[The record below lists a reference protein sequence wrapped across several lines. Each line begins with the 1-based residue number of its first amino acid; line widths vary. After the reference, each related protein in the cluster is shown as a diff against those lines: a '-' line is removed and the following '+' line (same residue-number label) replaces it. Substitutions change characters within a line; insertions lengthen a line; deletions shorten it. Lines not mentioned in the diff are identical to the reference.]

1 MSQESGEIDS
11 LIGKF
16 SYGFTTSGHYYRVSS
31 PDPPDRA
38 TEASMS
44 LRTRAARRLSRV
56 GGTDAMPAETTTHV
70 DSGPGPEASDWKGTA
85 RYDVLRC
92 IGRGGMGV
100 VYEAFDRE
108 RQQHVAL
115 KTLLNSSPGALYL
128 FKQEFRTLA
137 DVHHRNLVQLY
148 ELVVT
153 DDDRVF
159 FTMELVNGTDFLA
172 HVQNR
177 ASRDELSELTDQEP
191 TRREQFAQASGERV
205 RRAYPVP
212 DDGPAPKASPADLDR
227 LRPALCQLVDGV
239 RALHAAGKL
248 HRDIKPSNV
257 RVTPEGRVVLLDF
270 GVATELSRVV
280 DDNLQEGGEMV
291 GTARYMAPEQAVN
304 EGPTA
309 ASDWYSVGVML
320 YEALVGSPPFVGST
334 FDVLKMKSMLD
345 PPPPSDCIEGVPADL
360 DALCADLLLRAP
372 ELRPAGADILH
383 QLGMRTSVRPLPTP
397 PPPGETLPIVGR
409 EAPLRA
415 LRDAFDS
422 ARGGRTITV
431 LFGGPSGMGKS
442 TVVQHF
448 LDALIERGE
457 AVVLRGRAYERES
470 VPYKAVDS
478 VVDAL
483 SRHLMRLSEREDSLT
498 LPHDVWALA
507 RLFPVLRRVPS
518 IANLEEQ
525 LPGDP
530 NRMRRRA
537 FSALRELLASLS
549 RRQPLVIFVDGVQWG
564 DADSAA
570 LLRDIVR
577 PPDAPALLLVMTYRA
592 EEFETSPFLLDI
604 RSRWP
609 ALAELRHLSIGPLDD
624 AETRRLALTLLGADD
639 LRAQRTADA
648 ITLESSGSP
657 FLVDELA
664 RSVSG
669 PHRVARSEDTSPGI
683 VTVSLEQMVKAR
695 LARLPEREIRLL
707 RIVAVAGR
715 PLPISIAADAAGVH
729 DAVDEAVSLVRARR
743 FVRTGIRDGCE
754 TVEMIHDRIREM
766 IVAKISPRMVR
777 EYHRELARVLEAAAD
792 PDSEAI
798 AMHLLGA
805 GDPARAAQHAER
817 AAMKAASQLA
827 FDRAVSLYRLTLETL
842 PKASPDFRRL
852 RLRLAE
858 VLEWSGRGTESA
870 KVYLEV
876 AQTAPESE
884 RIELERAAAEQLLT
898 SGRIDEG
905 ATVLRRVLADLGM
918 KAPQSAAGAV
928 LTIAFYRFLMLFI
941 GLRFTGRAAKD
952 VRPEDRVRI
961 DTLYSVAMGF
971 VLVDVILGACMQTRH
986 LFYALRAGDDF
997 QVLRAVCLE
1006 ASNLA
1011 SAGGQEGRRELALR
1025 ALGQRL
1031 AQRSDNRDEQLFVD
1045 GTRGGALFLR
1055 GKFKEARDVLEA
1067 VSEGHMRQ
1075 RRAGWQSNAYLFA
1088 IDALLVLGDLREAG
1102 SLKDRLLLDAEQRG
1116 DLYTIVNINT
1126 RASAFLAMAADEA
1139 ELARRYVRE
1148 AMAQWS
1154 RAGFLVQHW
1163 QAMQYEAEIELYV
1176 GDGARGY
1183 ERLVRDEVALKKSL
1197 LCNVQVIRSLTWFL
1211 RGRCAIATLLADQ
1224 TPASVRDRRVAE
1236 ARHLARRLA
1245 REKTAWSSV
1254 FSALL
1259 SAAVANALGDRPE
1272 TLASLRVGLEA
1283 ARNADLSLHA
1293 AAARHQLGLLLPGDA
1308 GREMLQQAEGEMAAR
1323 GIRSPSRMANR
1334 LLPGRWGSS

>member
-1 MSQESGEIDS
+1 
-11 LIGKF
+11 
-16 SYGFTTSGHYYRVSS
+16 
-31 PDPPDRA
+31 
-38 TEASMS
+38 
-44 LRTRAARRLSRV
+44 
-56 GGTDAMPAETTTHV
+56 MPAETLLTDV
-70 DSGPGPEASDWKGTA
+70 DSVPGPEAPDWKGTA
-85 RYDVLRC
+85 RYEVLRC

-115 KTLLNSSPGALYL
+115 KTLLNSSPSALYL

-159 FTMELVNGTDFLA
+159 FTMELVNGTDFLT
-172 HVQNR
+172 HVQKPGSR
-177 ASRDELSELTDQEP
+177 GASEELSGLTDQEP
-191 TRREQFAQASGERV
+191 TRREQFAMASGERV
-205 RRAYPVP
+205 RRARPVP
-212 DDGPAPKASPADLDR
+212 DEPSAPKTSPADLDR

-270 GVATELSRVV
+270 GVATDLTRV
-280 DDNLQEGGEMV
+280 DENLQEGGEMV

-345 PPPPSDCIEGVPADL
+345 PPPPSDCIEGVPVDL
-360 DALCADLLLRAP
+360 DALCAGLLLRAP
-372 ELRPAGADILH
+372 ELRPAGADILQ
-383 QLGMRTSVRPLPTP
+383 QLGMRTSVRPQPSL
-397 PPPGETLPIVGR
+397 PPPGDAALPIVGR

-422 ARGGRTITV
+422 ARLGRTITV
-431 LFGGPSGMGKS
+431 LVGGPSGMGKS

-448 LDALIERGE
+448 LDALAERGE

-483 SRHLMRLSEREDSLT
+483 SRYLMHLSDREDSLT

-507 RLFPVLRRVPS
+507 RLFPVLRRIPS
-518 IANLEEQ
+518 IASLEEQ

-577 PPDAPALLLVMTYRA
+577 PPDAPPLLLIMTYRA
-592 EEFETSPFLLDI
+592 EDFETSPFLLDL
-604 RSRWP
+604 RGRWP
-609 ALAELRHLSIGPLDD
+609 PLAELRHLSIGPLDD
-624 AETRRLALTLLGADD
+624 AETRRLALTLLGSDD
-639 LRAQRTADA
+639 VRAQRTADA

-664 RSVSG
+664 RSVTG

-695 LARLPEREIRLL
+695 LARLPDRELRLL
-707 RIVAVAGR
+707 RVVAIAGR
-715 PLPISIAADAAGVH
+715 PLPVSIAAGAAGVH
-729 DAVDEAVSLVRARR
+729 DAVDEVVSLVRARR
-743 FVRTGIRDGCE
+743 FIRTGIRDGRE

-766 IVAKISPRMVR
+766 IVAKISPRLIR
-777 EYHRELARVLEAAAD
+777 EHHRELARVLEASAD

-798 AMHLLGA
+798 AMHLIGA
-805 GDPARAAQHAER
+805 GEPERAAQHAER
-817 AAMKAASQLA
+817 AAEKAASQLA
-827 FDRAVSLYRLTLETL
+827 FDRSVSLYRLTLETL

-858 VLEWSGRGTESA
+858 VLEWSGRGAESA
-870 KVYLEV
+870 RVYLEE
-876 AQTAPESE
+876 ARTAPESE

-918 KAPQSAAGAV
+918 KAPRSAAGAV
-928 LTIAFYRFLMLFI
+928 LTILFYRFLLLFV

-1006 ASNLA
+1006 AGNLA
-1011 SAGGQEGRRELALR
+1011 SAGGDEGRRELALR
-1025 ALGQRL
+1025 TLGQRL
-1031 AQRSDNRDEQLFVD
+1031 AQRSENPEEQLFVD
-1045 GTRGGALFLR
+1045 GTRGSALFLR
-1055 GKFKEARDVLEA
+1055 GKFKAARDVLEE
-1067 VSEGHMRQ
+1067 VTEGHMLQ
-1075 RRAGWQSNAYLFA
+1075 KRAGWQSNAYLFA
-1088 IDALLVLGDLREAG
+1088 IDALLVLGDLREAA
-1102 SLKDRLLLDAEQRG
+1102 SLKERLLLDAEQRG

-1126 RASAFLAMAADEA
+1126 RASAFLAMASDEA
-1139 ELARRYVRE
+1139 DLARRYVRE
-1148 AMAQWS
+1148 AMAQWT

-1211 RGRCAIATLLADQ
+1211 RGRCAIGSLDAV
-1224 TPASVRDRRVAE
+1224 PAQREARVAE
-1236 ARHLARRLA
+1236 ARRLA
-1245 REKTAWSSV
+1245 RGLARERTAWSSV
-1254 FSALL
+1254 FASLL
-1259 SAAVANALGDRPE
+1259 DATIANAIGDRRE
-1272 TLASLRVGLEA
+1272 TIAALRAGLASAED
-1283 ARNADLSLHA
+1283 ADLFLHA
-1293 AAARHQLGLLLPGDA
+1293 AAARHQLGSMLPGDA
-1308 GREMLQQAEGEMAAR
+1308 GREMLQQALDEMATR
-1323 GIRSPSRMANR
+1323 NIRSPARMANR
-1334 LLPGRWGSS
+1334 LLPGRWAAS

>member
-1 MSQESGEIDS
+1 M
-11 LIGKF
+11 
-16 SYGFTTSGHYYRVSS
+16 
-31 PDPPDRA
+31 
-38 TEASMS
+38 M
-44 LRTRAARRLSRV
+44 
-56 GGTDAMPAETTTHV
+56 HV
-70 DSGPGPEASDWKGTA
+70 DSGPPPEAPDWKGTA
-85 RYDVLRC
+85 RYEVLRC

-115 KTLLNSSPGALYL
+115 KTLLHSSPGALYL

-153 DDDRVF
+153 EDDRVF
-159 FTMELVNGTDFLA
+159 FTMELVNGTDFLT
-172 HVQNR
+172 HVQR
-177 ASRDELSELTDQEP
+177 PGSRTSRDEPSEQSDQEP

-205 RRAYPVP
+205 RRARPAI
-212 DDGPAPKASPADLDR
+212 DDAPHPKASPADLDR

-270 GVATELSRVV
+270 GVATDLSRVV

-320 YEALVGSPPFVGST
+320 YEALVGLPPFVGSA

-360 DALCADLLLRAP
+360 DALCAGLLLRAP
-372 ELRPAGADILH
+372 ELRPAGGDILEK
-383 QLGMRTSVRPLPTP
+383 LGMRISVRPPTTSA
-397 PPPGETLPIVGR
+397 PPGDIAPPIVGR
-409 EAPLRA
+409 EEPLRA

-422 ARGGRTITV
+422 AKGGRTITV
-431 LFGGPSGMGKS
+431 LVGGPSGMGKS

-448 LDALIERGE
+448 LDALVERGE

-470 VPYKAVDS
+470 VPYKGVDS

-483 SRHLMRLSEREDSLT
+483 SRHLMRLSDREDSLT

-507 RLFPVLRRVPS
+507 RLFPVLRRIPS
-518 IANLEEQ
+518 IASLEEQ

-537 FSALRELLASLS
+537 FAALRELLVSLS

-577 PPDAPALLLVMTYRA
+577 PPDAPPILLVMTFRA
-592 EEFETSPFLLDI
+592 EDFATSPFLLDV
-604 RSRWP
+604 RARWP
-609 ALAELRHLSIGPLDD
+609 ALSELRHLTIGPLEDG
-624 AETRRLALTLLGADD
+624 ETRRLALMLLGADD
-639 LRAQRTADA
+639 LRARMTADA

-669 PHRVARSEDTSPGI
+669 PHRVSRSEDTSPGI
-683 VTVSLEQMVKAR
+683 LTVSLEQMVKAR
-695 LARLPEREIRLL
+695 LARLPDRELRLL
-707 RIVAVAGR
+707 RVVAVAGR
-715 PLPISIAADAAGVH
+715 PLPVSIAADAAGVH
-729 DAVDEAVSLVRARR
+729 DAVDEAVGLVRARR
-743 FVRTGIRDGCE
+743 FIRTGIRDGRE

-766 IVAKISPRMVR
+766 IVAKISPRMIR
-777 EYHRELARVLEAAAD
+777 EYHRELARVLEASAD
-792 PDSEAI
+792 PDSESI
-798 AMHLLGA
+798 AMHLIGA
-805 GDPARAAQHAER
+805 GDPSRAAQHAER
-817 AAMKAASQLA
+817 AAAKAASQLA

-842 PKASPDFRRL
+842 PKGSPDQHRL

-858 VLEWSGRGTESA
+858 VLEWAGRGAESA
-870 KVYLEV
+870 KVYLDE
-876 AQTAPESE
+876 AKIAPEPE

-905 ATVLRRVLADLGM
+905 AAVLRRVLDDLGM
-918 KAPQSAAGAV
+918 KAPRSAAGAV
-928 LTIAFYRFLMLFI
+928 ITIIFYRFLLLFV
-941 GLRFTGRAAKD
+941 GLRFSGRAPKD

-1031 AQRSDNRDEQLFVD
+1031 AQRSDNPEEQLFVD
-1045 GTRGGALFLR
+1045 GTRGSALFLR
-1055 GKFKEARDVLEA
+1055 GRFKEARDVLEE
-1067 VSEGHMRQ
+1067 VSEGHMLQ
-1075 RRAGWQSNAYLFA
+1075 KRAGWQSNAFLFA
-1088 IDALLVLGDLREAG
+1088 IDALLVLGDLREAA
-1102 SLKDRLLLDAEQRG
+1102 SLKERLLLDAEQRG

-1126 RASAFLAMAADEA
+1126 RASAFLAMASDDAD
-1139 ELARRYVRE
+1139 LARRYVRD

-1163 QAMQYEAEIELYV
+1163 QAMQYEAEIELYA
-1176 GDGARGY
+1176 GDGARAY
-1183 ERLVRDEVALKKSL
+1183 DRLVRDEIALKKSL

-1211 RGRCAIATLLADQ
+1211 RGRCAMASLDAD
-1224 TPASVRDRRVAE
+1224 PARRAQRVAE
-1236 ARHLARRLA
+1236 ARRLARRLA
-1245 REKTAWSSV
+1245 REKTDWSSV
-1254 FSALL
+1254 FALL
-1259 SAAVANALGDRPE
+1259 LGAAIANASGDRPE
-1272 TLASLRVGLEA
+1272 
-1283 ARNADLSLHA
+1283 
-1293 AAARHQLGLLLPGDA
+1293 
-1308 GREMLQQAEGEMAAR
+1308 
-1323 GIRSPSRMANR
+1323 
-1334 LLPGRWGSS
+1334 

>member
-1 MSQESGEIDS
+1 
-11 LIGKF
+11 
-16 SYGFTTSGHYYRVSS
+16 
-31 PDPPDRA
+31 
-38 TEASMS
+38 
-44 LRTRAARRLSRV
+44 
-56 GGTDAMPAETTTHV
+56 MPAETLTHV
-70 DSGPGPEASDWKGTA
+70 DSVPGPEAPDWKGTA
-85 RYDVLRC
+85 RYEVLRC

-115 KTLLNSSPGALYL
+115 KTLLNSSPSALYL

-159 FTMELVNGTDFLA
+159 FTMELVNGTDFLT
-172 HVQNR
+172 HVQKPGSR
-177 ASRDELSELTDQEP
+177 GASEELSGFTDQEP
-191 TRREQFAQASGERV
+191 TRREQFAMASGERV
-205 RRAYPVP
+205 RRARPVP
-212 DDGPAPKASPADLDR
+212 DEPSAPKTSPADLDR

-270 GVATELSRVV
+270 GVATDLTRV
-280 DDNLQEGGEMV
+280 DENLQEGGEMV

-345 PPPPSDCIEGVPADL
+345 PPPPSDCIEGVPVDL
-360 DALCADLLLRAP
+360 DALCAGLLLRAP
-372 ELRPAGADILH
+372 ELRPAGADILQ
-383 QLGMRTSVRPLPTP
+383 QLGMRTSVRPQPSLPP
-397 PPPGETLPIVGR
+397 LGDAALPIVGR

-422 ARGGRTITV
+422 ARLGRTITV
-431 LFGGPSGMGKS
+431 LVGGPSGMGKS

-448 LDALIERGE
+448 LDALVERGE

-483 SRHLMRLSEREDSLT
+483 SRYLMHLSDREDSLT

-507 RLFPVLRRVPS
+507 RLFPVLRRIPS
-518 IANLEEQ
+518 IASLEEQ

-577 PPDAPALLLVMTYRA
+577 PPDAPPLLLIMTYRA
-592 EEFETSPFLLDI
+592 EDFETSPFLLDL
-604 RSRWP
+604 RGRWP
-609 ALAELRHLSIGPLDD
+609 PLAELRHLSIGPLDD
-624 AETRRLALTLLGADD
+624 AETRRLALTLLGSDD

-664 RSVSG
+664 RSVTG

-695 LARLPEREIRLL
+695 LARLPERELRLL
-707 RIVAVAGR
+707 RVVAIAGR
-715 PLPISIAADAAGVH
+715 PLPVSIAAGAAGVH
-729 DAVDEAVSLVRARR
+729 DAVDEVVSLVRARR
-743 FVRTGIRDGCE
+743 FIRTGIRDGRE

-766 IVAKISPRMVR
+766 IVAKISPRLIR
-777 EYHRELARVLEAAAD
+777 EHHRELARVLEASAD

-798 AMHLLGA
+798 AMHLIGA
-805 GDPARAAQHAER
+805 GDPGRAAQHAER
-817 AAMKAASQLA
+817 AAAKAASQLA
-827 FDRAVSLYRLTLETL
+827 FDRSVSLYRLTLETL

-858 VLEWSGRGTESA
+858 VLEWSGRGAESA
-870 KVYLEV
+870 RVYLEE
-876 AQTAPESE
+876 ARTAPESE

-918 KAPQSAAGAV
+918 KAPRSAAGAV
-928 LTIAFYRFLMLFI
+928 LTIVFYRFLLLFI

-1006 ASNLA
+1006 AGNLA
-1011 SAGGQEGRRELALR
+1011 SAGGEEGRRELALR
-1025 ALGQRL
+1025 TLGQRL
-1031 AQRSDNRDEQLFVD
+1031 AQRSDNPEEQLFVD
-1045 GTRGGALFLR
+1045 GTRGSALFLR
-1055 GKFKEARDVLEA
+1055 GKFKAARDLLEE
-1067 VSEGHMRQ
+1067 VTEGHMLQ
-1075 RRAGWQSNAYLFA
+1075 KRAGWQSNAYLFA
-1088 IDALLVLGDLREAG
+1088 IDALLVLGDLREAA
-1102 SLKDRLLLDAEQRG
+1102 SLKERLLLDAEQRG

-1126 RASAFLAMAADEA
+1126 RASAFLAMASDEA
-1139 ELARRYVRE
+1139 DLARRYVRE
-1148 AMAQWS
+1148 AMAQCT

-1211 RGRCAIATLLADQ
+1211 RGRCAIGSLDAV
-1224 TPASVRDRRVAE
+1224 PAQREARLAE
-1236 ARHLARRLA
+1236 ARRLARRLA
-1245 REKTAWSSV
+1245 RERTAWSSV
-1254 FSALL
+1254 FASLL
-1259 SAAVANALGDRPE
+1259 DATIANAAGDRRE
-1272 TLASLRVGLEA
+1272 TIAALRAGLASAEE
-1283 ARNADLSLHA
+1283 ADLFLHA
-1293 AAARHQLGLLLPGDA
+1293 AAARHQLGSMLPGEA
-1308 GREMLQQAEGEMAAR
+1308 GRAMLQQALDEMATR
-1323 GIRSPSRMANR
+1323 NIRSPARMANR
-1334 LLPGRWGSS
+1334 LLPGRWAAS